1 MAEDGKIVYRVVI
14 NSDGVVDE
22 VQNVGSSAGSAL
34 QKSASEHGG
43 AFKEIMTGAARQI
56 GAAFVNMA
64 GQAIGAVTD
73 TVKAALS
80 SVASLEQNIGGV
92 ETLFKDSASTVI
104 ENAQK
109 AYETAGLSANQ
120 YMETVTSFSASLLQ
134 SLGGDTA
141 KAAEYA
147 DMAITDMSDN
157 ANKMG
162 TDMQSIQNAYQ
173 GFAKQ
178 NYTMLDNLKLGYGGT
193 KSEMERLVSD
203 AEKLSETFTAQRDEN
218 GKLALSYSDVV
229 DAIHIVQDNMG
240 ITGTTAREASETIE
254 GSMNAAKAAW
264 DNFLNGSGDAEQFAD
279 AVVTAAT
286 NIGTNVAEIAGRLVE
301 ELPVLF
307 QSLVSAVPEIYESIM
322 SAIAQESPEFAAK
335 LDDFMRPMGEILKSL
350 IDLGETVWPIVE
362 PVIDLALVGLQNIA
376 EILQE
381 VVGWAQQAVDWLIQV
396 GDWLDSH
403 TTEVTGFEDYGF
415 GANDYGYGN
424 NASGTDN
431 WRGGYTWVGEGGP
444 ELMKLPRGTQILS
457 SQRSKQIADAL
468 NFDSAALANSVSYDM
483 SSNRTMNAS
492 GATYYINVNGI
503 DQLNEM
509 LNWFESREI
518 MGRMA

>member
-22 VQNVGSSAGSAL
+22 VKNVGSAAGGALERSAE
-34 QKSASEHGG
+34 QHGG
-43 AFKEIMTGAARQI
+43 MFKEIMTGAARHI
-56 GAAFVNMA
+56 GAAFVDMA
-64 GQAIGAVTD
+64 AKAASAVTD
-73 TVKAALS
+73 TVKAAVD

-92 ETLFKDSASTVI
+92 ETLFGDSANTVI
-104 ENAQK
+104 ENAK
-109 AYETAGLSANQ
+109 RAYETAGLSANQ

-193 KSEMERLVSD
+193 KSEMERLVAD
-203 AEKLSETFTAQRDEN
+203 AEKLSDTFTAQRDEN

-240 ITGTTAREASETIE
+240 ITGTTAEEASNTIE

-279 AVVTAAT
+279 AVITAAR
-286 NIGTNVAEIAGRLVE
+286 NISENVGQIAVRLVE

-307 QSLVSAVPEIYESIM
+307 KSLVDAVPEIYESIM
-322 SAIAQESPEFAAK
+322 SAIAEKSPDFAAK

-350 IDLGETVWPIVE
+350 IELGETVWPIVE
-362 PVIDLALVGLQNIA
+362 PVLDLALVGLQNIA

-381 VVGWAQQAVDWLIQV
+381 VVGWAQTAVDWLMQV

-403 TTEVTGFEDYGF
+403 TTEVTGYEDYGF

-424 NASGTDN
+424 NASGTEH

-444 ELMKLPRGTQILS
+444 ELLRLPRGTEILS
-457 SQRSKQIADAL
+457 NQTSNQLADAL
-468 NFDSAALANSVSYDM
+468 GFDSNALANSVSYDM
-483 SSNRTMNAS
+483 SSNRTMTTS
-492 GATYYINVNGI
+492 GATYYINVDGI
-503 DQLNEM
+503 DQLNEV